1 MDMHS
6 KLDSMQE
13 SGVFYVEFKL
23 ICSVS
28 AFHTKIT
35 TVQFVLHPR
44 VQLDP
49 HIVNQSQKNQNKS
62 NYPEQSIKSFL
73 KTNVNIDRKT
83 VHTHWDF

>member
-28 AFHTKIT
+28 AFHITKIT
-35 TVQFVLHPR
+35 TVQFVLHPW

-49 HIVNQSQKNQNKS
+49 HIVNQSQKNQNNI
-62 NYPEQSIKSFL
+62 NYPEQSIK
-73 KTNVNIDRKT
+73 
-83 VHTHWDF
+83 